1 MARFAPNSFYS
12 GAFGT
17 IENNAN
23 RRIVVL
29 DSEQSTYANVA
40 AATLADATLDD
51 DDLTEGAGTVSGRR
65 LIVSQFSDI
74 EIDASGDATHVAIVD
89 DDADVVLYITTC
101 TTQTLTDGG
110 TVTIPTWSI
119 EIRAP
124 AAP

>member
-23 RRIVVL
+23 RRIVVM
-29 DSEQSTYANVA
+29 DSEQSTYANV
-40 AATLADATLDD
+40 ATLDD

-65 LIVSQFSDI
+65 LIVAQFSDI